1 MTRVVSIVITAALS
15 LSCKSPAPAADRGD
29 AALPPTGPAASADA
43 APAGAELDAKLAFRR
58 DGKDVA
64 TLTLAEMLSRV
75 PAEKFTAFDP
85 YYARDKSWHAIPIA
99 PLVRSVFGDD
109 AKLRELDF
117 VLIARDGYTIPLVGE
132 KLLEPGG
139 YIAFADADVPA
150 WEPIGPQRA
159 HPGPFY
165 VVWSKDSQRSLETHP
180 RPWQLVSVEI
190 KPFETTYPHTFP
202 RGASASAA
210 RGFRTFRAICIHC
223 HAMNREGG
231 RVGPELNVPQSI
243 VEYRPEAQ
251 IRAYIRDPKTF
262 RYGNMP
268 AHASLTDADLDDL
281 ISYFK
286 AMKAQK
292 HDTGS

>member
-1 MTRVVSIVITAALS
+1 VTRSSLFVITVALG

-29 AALPPTGPAASADA
+29 AAPASTGSVASADA
-43 APAGAELDAKLAFRR
+43 APAGAKLDAKLAFRR
-58 DGKDVA
+58 DGEDVA
-64 TLTLAEMLSRV
+64 SLTLAEMLSRV
-75 PAEKFTAFDP
+75 PAARFTAFDP
-85 YYARDKSWHAIPIA
+85 YYARDKSWHAVPIA
-99 PLVRSVFGDD
+99 AVVRSVFGAGAALDD
-109 AKLRELDF
+109 LDF
-117 VLIARDGYTIPLVGE
+117 VLVAADGYTIPLVGS

-150 WEPIGPQRA
+150 WEPIGPQHA

-165 VVWSKDSQRSLETHP
+165 VVWRKDSQRSLETHP
-180 RPWQLVSVEI
+180 RPWQLVSIEI
-190 KPFETTYPHTFP
+190 KPFETAYPHTFP
-202 RGASASAA
+202 RGASASAS

-243 VEYRPEAQ
+243 VEYRPEPQ

-268 AHASLTDADLDDL
+268 AHPNLTDADLDDL